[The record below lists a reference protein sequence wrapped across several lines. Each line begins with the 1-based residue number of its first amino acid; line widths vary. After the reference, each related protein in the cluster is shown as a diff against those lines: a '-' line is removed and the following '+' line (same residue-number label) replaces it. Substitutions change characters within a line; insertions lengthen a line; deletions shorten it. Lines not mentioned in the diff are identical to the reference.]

1 MTSHYAV
8 IKRDPE
14 RLLKEKE
21 RVKTIMNE
29 RYKNDEEYRLR
40 RIEYA
45 RLRRLKLKE
54 ELENNNTTTSCA

>member
-1 MTSHYAV
+1 MTSHYSV
-8 IKRDPE
+8 IKQNPE